1 MDYRAEALAFA
12 WALQWFDPPEDKP
25 PLADH
30 EAFRWMLIE
39 RTLLHTPDDQGIV
52 THADGSTEEDWARLP
67 LFPPDEDDPTGYD
80 YNDEKG
86 RSLSSRQTLA
96 TVRRTPPCAASPY
109 NICSTGRRCPPTCA
123 RTLWAS

>member
-52 THADGSTEEDWARLP
+52 THADGVYRGRLGAVAP
-67 LFPPDEDDPTGYD
+67 IPSRR
-80 YNDEKG
+80 G
-86 RSLSSRQTLA
+86 R
-96 TVRRTPPCAASPY
+96 PHG
-109 NICSTGRRCPPTCA
+109 I
-123 RTLWAS
+123 